1 MVGHGPSVC
10 ERFVGLKYVRACR
23 SSPLFAGP
31 AIYRVAALFR
41 ALFQN
46 DTQDVRRRRL
56 RRSNLH
62 ESNTHRCD
70 FPMRGCF
77 VAC

>member
-31 AIYRVAALFR
+31 AIYRVAALSGRYFKMI
-41 ALFQN
+41 
-46 DTQDVRRRRL
+46 
-56 RRSNLH
+56 
-62 ESNTHRCD
+62 
-70 FPMRGCF
+70 PKM
-77 VAC
+77 